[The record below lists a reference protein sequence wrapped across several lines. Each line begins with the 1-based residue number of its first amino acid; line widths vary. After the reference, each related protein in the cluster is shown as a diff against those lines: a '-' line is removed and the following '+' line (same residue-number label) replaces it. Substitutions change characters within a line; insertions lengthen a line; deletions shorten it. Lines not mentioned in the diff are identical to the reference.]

1 MFLLEALHNIVTRLE
16 RHLMLTFT
24 KETTFEVARVIGDVV
39 SAVIRVGWLDQLNR
53 KVYVE

>member
-1 MFLLEALHNIVTRLE
+1 
-16 RHLMLTFT
+16 MLTFT